1 MYEFRDRYEKEWN
14 LNLIKGGCPPVS
26 KIDPSLPPGK
36 EDQQARRNRG
46 FKNILKKYGFKGVV
60 GWY

>member
-26 KIDPSLPPGK
+26 KIDPSLPP
-36 EDQQARRNRG
+36 ARRSPARKTEG
-46 FKNILKKYGFKGVV
+46 LKTF
-60 GWY
+60 